1 VEAIQNIFLIGP
13 MGSGKTTI
21 GRQLASRLGMQFY
34 DSDGEIEKKTGA
46 DIALIFEIE
55 GEEGFRKREAKM
67 IEELTAKK
75 GILLATGGGA
85 ILSDSNRKF
94 LKSRGRVVYLKSSP
108 EKLMDRTAKDKKRP
122 LLNTDDRRAT
132 ILEMLETRVPLYE
145 EVADLV
151 IQTDNNIIKQ
161 IVNRICQQLDLP

>member
-1 VEAIQNIFLIGP
+1 

>member
-1 VEAIQNIFLIGP
+1 
-13 MGSGKTTI
+13 
-21 GRQLASRLGMQFY
+21 
-34 DSDGEIEKKTGA
+34 
-46 DIALIFEIE
+46 
-55 GEEGFRKREAKM
+55 M